1 MESLRQKWNNLPLRS
16 FFMGTVL
23 SSVCLV
29 TALSAL
35 IIWGCVSFRH
45 YLVPDADSVYL
56 TIEKRYPNGTA
67 STEMYLLP
75 YGEDPQ
81 SIPVLIS
88 SENDILIDD
97 TESEIMYSI
106 QKVEQSVAMLTP
118 KRKLAYQA
126 CGIIMVA
133 APAVL
138 SFAGILLCSVYFY
151 RRKLEQPIRLLS
163 GATREIAE
171 QNLDFSITYDCGD
184 ELGDLCR
191 SFDQM
196 RSTLLEN
203 NKAMWEMLEERRLLQ
218 TAVAHD
224 LRNPIA
230 IIQGYTEYLEMGLE
244 KGSIDETK
252 ALHIARNL
260 STAAKRLEHYT
271 ESVRTLNRFE
281 DMELCKDEISL
292 SKLASEIT
300 EDFDL
305 LCTRS
310 GIALRLTDRLPDSSA
325 RVDAMLLYRILEN
338 LVGNALRY
346 AQKEIHLEFVLCG
359 SAPTGQSLSVTVTD
373 DGAGFPPEILRQKRS
388 PFTIH
393 GKDGHMGIGLAVSAL
408 LCQKHGGSLEL
419 SNPPEGGASAKIT
432 LAV

>member
-16 FFMGTVL
+16 FFIGTVL

-29 TALSAL
+29 AALSAL
-35 IIWGCVSFRH
+35 IIWGCVAFRH
-45 YLVPDADSVYL
+45 YLVPNADSVYL
-56 TIEKRYPNGTA
+56 TIEKRYDNGTTT
-67 STEMYLLP
+67 SELYMLP
-75 YGEDPQ
+75 YGGDLQTIPTIISYEDD
-81 SIPVLIS
+81 VLIDNTK
-88 SENDILIDD
+88 SE
-97 TESEIMYSI
+97 TRYAI

-133 APAVL
+133 APTVL

-151 RRKLEQPIRLLS
+151 RQKLEQPIRLLS

-171 QNLDFSITYDCGD
+171 QNLDFSISYDCGD
-184 ELGDLCR
+184 ELGTLCR

-196 RSTLLEN
+196 RGTLLEN

-230 IIQGYTEYLEMGLE
+230 IVLGYTEYLEMGLE
-244 KGSIDETK
+244 KSSIDESK

-260 STAAKRLEHYT
+260 NMAAKRLEHYT
-271 ESVRTLNRFE
+271 ESVGALNRWE
-281 DMELCKDEISL
+281 DVELCKDEIFL
-292 SKLASEIT
+292 SGLAAEIT
-300 EDFDL
+300 EDFEL
-305 LCTRS
+305 LCSRN
-310 GIALRLTDRLPDSSA
+310 GITLRLTDRLPDISA
-325 RVDAMLLYRILEN
+325 RVDTTLLYRILEN

-346 AQKEIHLEFVLCG
+346 ARKEIHMEFTLCP
-359 SAPTGQSLSVTVTD
+359 SSTSGQILSVTVTD
-373 DGAGFPPEILRQKRS
+373 DGEGFPPEILKQKKR

-419 SNPPEGGASAKIT
+419 SNPPEGGASIRVT
-432 LAV
+432 LSV